1 MVFQG
6 PKTEVA
12 ERRFIRSPTEKA
24 DMVKSFAI
32 VINLP
37 ESFGSK
43 EAKKM
48 VRELKT
54 EMKKESPRVILDL
67 SRVKTMDCAGLHG
80 LLICMQEVA
89 RYDCAIQ
96 LQAVSLEA
104 ATLLELARMDHLFRK
119 FPSDR
124 LAFLLSQGQS
134 AGKQRLLFGAEELF
148 RFEFVFASIRASQ
161 ESEVKRDN
169 ILVVRIDAIESRS
182 EVIKRVV
189 VADHYQHIA

>member
-54 EMKKESPRVILDL
+54 EMKKEPPRVILDL

-80 LLICMQEVA
+80 LLTCMQEIA

-96 LQAVSLEA
+96 LQAVSPEA

>member
-54 EMKKESPRVILDL
+54 EMKKEPPRVILDL
-67 SRVKTMDCAGLHG
+67 SRAKTMDCAGLHG
-80 LLICMQEVA
+80 LLTCMQEIA

-96 LQAVSLEA
+96 LQAVSPEA